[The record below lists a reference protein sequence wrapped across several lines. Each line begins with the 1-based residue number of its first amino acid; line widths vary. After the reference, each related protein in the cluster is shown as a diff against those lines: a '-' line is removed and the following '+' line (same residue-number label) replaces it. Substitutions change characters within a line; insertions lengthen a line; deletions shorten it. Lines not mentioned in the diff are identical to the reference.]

1 MLIQGTQPTVLSN
14 ERKRHSETVMLQA
27 TFFWNPFCG
36 SPRKLKRPKPDV
48 NLCLLPGL
56 KFFSGGL
63 LSGLVFAQWITTC
76 TRPKPASQDQWES
89 DRGKFINKIPW
100 KFGPAPFTSE
110 NGVFCQLRRH
120 QISDNFNGVK
130 AFIYTQTWS
139 IKSVRQRGGLF
150 SSNSST
156 QDHPGQGANNVPW
169 PKKKHFHTNLE
180 KYSLCCQYVAVRK
193 TLSQTKLKGKP
204 QSKNAVDR
212 LIKNSLAKPP
222 QLKHVKTSLV
232 QWNETKHLKRWNTKD
247 CYTMVLVTIHSS
259 STAPAKTCPTPGQRE
274 LTKTVWLFGKTAPD
288 ETGLVCPLPLKQSI
302 LKDW

>member
-1 MLIQGTQPTVLSN
+1 MWTCACSLVWSFFPVACSLAWCL
-14 ERKRHSETVMLQA
+14 HS
-27 TFFWNPFCG
+27 G
-36 SPRKLKRPKPDV
+36 SPP
-48 NLCLLPGL
+48 
-56 KFFSGGL
+56 
-63 LSGLVFAQWITTC
+63 AQGQSRRVRTNG
-76 TRPKPASQDQWES
+76 SQTEVS
-89 DRGKFINKIPW
+89 
-100 KFGPAPFTSE
+100 S
-110 NGVFCQLRRH
+110 
-120 QISDNFNGVK
+120 
-130 AFIYTQTWS
+130 S
-139 IKSVRQRGGLF
+139 IKSLESLGLRHLLLKMGYSVSCAATRFLTTSTGWKPSSIHRHDPSSQLDNVAAFFPPTQAHKTTQAKVRTMCHDPR
-150 SSNSST
+150 
-156 QDHPGQGANNVPW
+156 
-169 PKKKHFHTNLE
+169 KKHFHTNLE
-180 KYSLCCQYVAVRK
+180 KYSLRCQYVAVRK

>member
-1 MLIQGTQPTVLSN
+1 MWQGSTHPLIFMDDVLDKQSTSMVN
-14 ERKRHSETVMLQA
+14 EGLCERGSTAKIIKCDRKLACSKTRCLHS
-27 TFFWNPFCG
+27 G
-36 SPRKLKRPKPDV
+36 SPPAQGQSKPVRTTGRQTEVSSSIKSPLESLGLRHLLLKK
-48 NLCLLPGL
+48 
-56 KFFSGGL
+56 
-63 LSGLVFAQWITTC
+63 
-76 TRPKPASQDQWES
+76 
-89 DRGKFINKIPW
+89 
-100 KFGPAPFTSE
+100 
-110 NGVFCQLRRH
+110 GVFCQLRRQ

-150 SSNSST
+150 FPPTQARKTTQAKVRTMCQGLSSWSR
-156 QDHPGQGANNVPW
+156 
-169 PKKKHFHTNLE
+169 KKHFHTNLE

-232 QWNETKHLKRWNTKD
+232 QWNETKHLERWNTKD

-274 LTKTVWLFGKTAPD
+274 LTKTVWQFGKTAPD
-288 ETGLVCPLPLKQSI
+288 ETGLGYPLPFQQS
-302 LKDW
+302 LQHQQYAA